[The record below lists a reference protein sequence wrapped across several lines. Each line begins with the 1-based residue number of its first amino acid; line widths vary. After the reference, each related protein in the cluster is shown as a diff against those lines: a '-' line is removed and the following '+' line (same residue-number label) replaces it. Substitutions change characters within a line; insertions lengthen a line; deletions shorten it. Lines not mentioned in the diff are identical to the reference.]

1 MADRLPRTLRQVP
14 AVLLRRTQQTGAVR
28 GDVGPE
34 DLRSLLVS
42 CSMME
47 QLREGSVGTPGLL
60 SAPRGYDSDQVQRKL
75 RNEVRPG
82 HAPMR
87 VDAVHLVDVTADAQ
101 AKAITWDHVA
111 SALTTAHAVGPRDQ
125 TLTILLSMPGNPLS
139 HQCP

>member
-1 MADRLPRTLRQVP
+1 M
-14 AVLLRRTQQTGAVR
+14 
-28 GDVGPE
+28 
-34 DLRSLLVS
+34 
-42 CSMME
+42 
-47 QLREGSVGTPGLL
+47 GTPGLL